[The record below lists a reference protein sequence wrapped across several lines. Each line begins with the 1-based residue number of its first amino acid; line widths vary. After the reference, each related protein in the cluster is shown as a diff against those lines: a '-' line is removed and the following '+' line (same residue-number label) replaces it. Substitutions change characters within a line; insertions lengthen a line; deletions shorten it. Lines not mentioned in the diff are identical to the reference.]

1 MVAARCIGVGGGV
14 SGEVLGE
21 GMPVDLV
28 WELREGGLRGEEIEG
43 KRDWRGV

>member
-1 MVAARCIGVGGGV
+1 MDAARCIGVGV
-14 SGEVLGE
+14 SGVMLGE

-28 WELREGGLRGEEIEG
+28 WEMRAGGLRGEEIEG